1 MKPTGS
7 FKSSILFTVFLIA
20 ASIIPSCESMKED
33 PAHVATGE
41 YKDNIKLFRQ
51 TIVAESEADE
61 NYLRLVRDTNGDGV
75 TEDN

>member
-7 FKSSILFTVFLIA
+7 FKSSILLPVFLIVS
-20 ASIIPSCESMKED
+20 SIIPSCESMKED
-33 PAHVATGE
+33 SAHVATVE

-51 TIVAESEADE
+51 TIVAESEADG
-61 NYLRLVRDTNGDGV
+61 NCSRLVRDTNGDGD